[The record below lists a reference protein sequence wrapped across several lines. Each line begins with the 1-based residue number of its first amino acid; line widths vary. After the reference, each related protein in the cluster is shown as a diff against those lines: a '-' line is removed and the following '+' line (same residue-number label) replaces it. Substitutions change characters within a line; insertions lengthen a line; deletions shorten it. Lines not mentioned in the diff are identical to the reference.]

1 MKAKHSISRVYR
13 TIALILIPTV
23 FLAFFFSLYIRNKM
37 SEQAV
42 YLFSSRVNSAIS
54 EQNKKLT
61 SINNLLLGE
70 LFNNEDIRNLKNNEG
85 VLNTTIQRIRRDFSD
100 YSGYFGGIYEFFLY
114 DREKDLFLTSSDYLD
129 YNTPALS
136 ESLKEIIKE
145 RDPEEVSGQK
155 WDVMAYAEGEY
166 IIYNAYYSE
175 GILIGSFISLEE
187 FYNQFSV
194 NTENGQEYMFLIR
207 NDTFIDPRQ
216 VEIYE
221 RITHHADMVVRNNDD
236 VYRNLTYW
244 VRKKSMPQAEF
255 DSIFAANVMGG
266 YGWAQ
271 ALIFSLLFLDIIVL
285 AVGVGM
291 LHYVQK
297 RLVRPLNR
305 FIDKFSQDE
314 TKNTPDESPV
324 AFEEIQ
330 QVNSLFERAERQI
343 ETLKIE
349 VYEKELEQQKMELSF
364 LQSQVHPHFYL
375 NNMSVFYGMAEA
387 GRTKEIQQLSMEIA
401 EYFRFLLRDGT
412 KLVRLSQ
419 ELDHVQRYLNI
430 YQIRYEDELNYTVK
444 YVEGIEGALVP
455 PLMILTLVENS
466 FKYAR
471 QADQVLTISVKIE
484 KIDKSNK
491 EFLEI
496 IISDNGPGFPKKI
509 LEDLENGVTIESR
522 DGYGIGLTNTIRR
535 IQYFYP
541 GQGRVNFSNGKYE
554 GAIVRLT
561 IPYET

>member
-37 SEQAV
+37 SDQAV

-61 SINNLLLGE
+61 SVNNLLLGE

-85 VLNTTIQRIRRDFSD
+85 VLHTTLQRIRRDFSD

-314 TKNTPDESPV
+314 TDNTPDESPV

-444 YVEGIEGALVP
+444 YVEGIEDALVP

-541 GQGRVNFSNGKYE
+541 GEGMVNFSNGKYE